1 MKEKI
6 LEYLGKYP
14 GARKRDIAS
23 ELHVWVASK
32 ELSKALYELL
42 DEGHI
47 GRKLYKDPA
56 NMEFYDKWYTIK
68 DWN

>member
-6 LEYLGKYP
+6 LDYLRKTP

-32 ELSKALYELL
+32 ELSNALYELL
-42 DEGHI
+42 AEGRVFRRLH
-47 GRKLYKDPA
+47 RDPA
-56 NMEFYDKWYTIK
+56 NMDFYDKWYAVTE
-68 DWN
+68 